1 MNLLELYRLVDD
13 KINSCIS
20 DYREHKSL
28 DIIES
33 DVRDLLTIYRQ
44 NELFETFNVVFE
56 QDAFDIT
63 AVVRLRLSN
72 ETEQLPQL
80 IPIEFRYTFN
90 SDDSIIEDKQSMYEK
105 LEKMLLDA
113 SKKDNYEEKEIINE
127 GQNDFEAHCR

>member
-72 ETEQLPQL
+72 ET
-80 IPIEFRYTFN
+80 
-90 SDDSIIEDKQSMYEK
+90 
-105 LEKMLLDA
+105 
-113 SKKDNYEEKEIINE
+113 
-127 GQNDFEAHCR
+127 

>member
-56 QDAFDIT
+56 QDAFEEIAAKST
-63 AVVRLRLSN
+63 
-72 ETEQLPQL
+72 
-80 IPIEFRYTFN
+80 
-90 SDDSIIEDKQSMYEK
+90 YEK
-105 LEKMLLDA
+105 DIRLGLSLL
-113 SKKDNYEEKEIINE
+113 KESANIS
-127 GQNDFEAHCR
+127 EANNCLKTPWRILATIKRIKNRPMTIHIR